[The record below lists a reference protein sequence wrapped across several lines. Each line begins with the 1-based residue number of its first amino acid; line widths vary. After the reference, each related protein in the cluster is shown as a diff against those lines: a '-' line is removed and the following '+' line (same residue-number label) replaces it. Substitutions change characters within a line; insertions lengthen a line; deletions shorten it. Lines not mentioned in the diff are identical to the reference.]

1 MSCPN
6 LFVPIG
12 NSKLGGDLSGLLIVG
27 GVAVGSL
34 GVIQGLIKV
43 IMIIDE
49 TIIAPMSV
57 IQPAEPLLVREAKP
71 GKKPARRGRLVFD
84 LLKLISPII
93 LSSGQ
98 GMHRKYPQLG

>member
-12 NSKLGGDLSGLLIVG
+12 NFQLGGDLSGLLIVG

-43 IMIIDE
+43 IMIIEE
-49 TIIAPMSV
+49 TIVVPITI
-57 IQPAEPLLVREAKP
+57 IQPAEPLLVKEANP
-71 GKKPARRGRLVFD
+71 GKYFPRRNRLS
-84 LLKLISPII
+84 LKLTNLLPPII
-93 LSSGQ
+93 
-98 GMHRKYPQLG
+98 

>member
-49 TIIAPMSV
+49 TIIAPMYYC
-57 IQPAEPLLVREAKP
+57 PDECHPTR
-71 GKKPARRGRLVFD
+71 
-84 LLKLISPII
+84 
-93 LSSGQ
+93 
-98 GMHRKYPQLG
+98 